1 MVSNNMIQ
9 KIIYLFLSILIFSF
23 SFLGCKYERE
33 ENKKQLPNIVW
44 LVAEDQSPEFF
55 PVYGDSTV
63 KLPIIESLAKDAI
76 VFNNA
81 YTPAPVC
88 APARS
93 AIITGLYPTTLGTH
107 NMRTYNSYKKE
118 NEPTIGIPSYSPI
131 VPKGVKM
138 FPQYLRKIGYYT
150 SNNSKEDYNF
160 KKTDGV
166 WDDSSSNAHWK
177 NRATGQPFFAVF
189 NFGISH
195 ESQIWEQGDNDIL
208 VDQKI
213 VQIPP
218 YFPDT
223 HEIRKDI
230 AVKYSNLIRLDKK
243 IGKII
248 NELKQEGL
256 YEKSI
261 IFFYSDH
268 GGPFPRHKRSL
279 YETGIKVPLVIK
291 FPYSK
296 YGGTENNNF
305 ISFIDY
311 APSILSLAGIKPPD
325 VMQGKAQFGK
335 FKVNDK
341 VSYIFAASDR
351 FDDKVDRV
359 REVRYNNFKY
369 IRNYNP
375 KISNAIPVSYREQM
389 PMMRELNKLWKENLL
404 IKDHRLWFKTPKPK
418 EELYDLN
425 KDPYELKNLAGE
437 ASLKDTLLFLREV
450 LDQWIINTNDL
461 GEYSEKELIKKWFYM
476 GKLKKLESLTKIR
489 KNNKVFLKHKNKGAT
504 IVWRDNRDSIW
515 KIYKKPL
522 EYSNSIRAKAV
533 RIGYKD
539 SEILSMD

>member
-1 MVSNNMIQ
+1 MIH
-9 KIIYLFLSILIFSF
+9 KIIYLFFLILIFSF
-23 SFLGCKYERE
+23 SFLGCKYDRE

-44 LVAEDQSPEFF
+44 LVAEDQSPEFL
-55 PVYGDSTV
+55 PIYGDSTV

-177 NRATGQPFFAVF
+177 NRAAGQPFFAVF

-208 VDQKI
+208 VDQKL

-230 AVKYSNLIRLDKK
+230 AVNYSNLIRLDKK

-279 YETGIKVPLVIK
+279 YETGIKVPLIIK
-291 FPYSK
+291 LPYSK

-311 APSILSLAGIKPPD
+311 APSILSMVGIKPPD

-335 FKVNDK
+335 FKVNYK
-341 VSYIFAASDR
+341 VPYIFAASDR
-351 FDDKVDRV
+351 FDEKVDRL
-359 REVRYNNFKY
+359 RAVRYNNFKY
-369 IRNYNP
+369 IRNFNP

-389 PMMRELNKLWKENLL
+389 PMMGELNKLWKENLL
-404 IKDHRLWFKTPKPK
+404 IRDHSLWFKTPKPK

-425 KDPYELKNLAGE
+425 KDPFELRNLADE
-437 ASLKDTLLFLREV
+437 IRLKDTLFFLREV
-450 LDQWIINTNDL
+450 LDQWIIHTNDL
-461 GEYSEKELIKKWFYM
+461 GEYSEKELIEKWFK
-476 GKLKKLESLTKIR
+476 GTKSNKLKSISFKKKYGKIILEHFDSGSTILW
-489 KNNKVFLKHKNKGAT
+489 KG
-504 IVWRDNRDSIW
+504 DKDSIW
-515 KIYKKPL
+515 NIYSKPIS
-522 EYSNSIRAKAV
+522 YSKSVIAKAV
-533 RIGYKD
+533 RIGYED
-539 SEILSMD
+539 SDQIKID

>member
-1 MVSNNMIQ
+1 MIQ
-9 KIIYLFLSILIFSF
+9 KIIYFLFSILIFSF
-23 SFLGCKYERE
+23 SFLGCKHERE
-33 ENKKQLPNIVW
+33 ENKRQLPNIVW

-177 NRATGQPFFAVF
+177 NRAAGQPFFAVF

-208 VDQKI
+208 VDQKL

-230 AVKYSNLIRLDKK
+230 AVNYSNLIRLDKK

-311 APSILSLAGIKPPD
+311 APSILSLVGIKPPD

-341 VSYIFAASDR
+341 VPYIFAASDR
-351 FDDKVDRV
+351 FDEKVDRL
-359 REVRYNNFKY
+359 RAVRYNNFKY
-369 IRNYNP
+369 IRNFNP

-404 IKDHRLWFKTPKPK
+404 KRDHSLWFKTPKPK

-437 ASLKDTLLFLREV
+437 ASLKDTLLFLRDV

-461 GEYSEKELIKKWFYM
+461 GEYSEKELIDKWVN
-476 GKLKKLESLTKIR
+476 GTKSKKLKSVSFKKKSGKIIL
-489 KNNKVFLKHKNKGAT
+489 NHFDSGSTILWKGENDS
-504 IVWRDNRDSIW
+504 VWN
-515 KIYKKPL
+515 IYSKPIS
-522 EYSNSIRAKAV
+522 YSKQFITKAV
-533 RIGYKD
+533 RIGYED
-539 SEILSMD
+539 SEQITIN

>member
-1 MVSNNMIQ
+1 MIH
-9 KIIYLFLSILIFSF
+9 KIIYLFFLILIFSF
-23 SFLGCKYERE
+23 SFLGCKYDRE

-55 PVYGDSTV
+55 PIYGDSTV
-63 KLPIIESLAKDAI
+63 KLPIIESLAKDGI

-131 VPKGVKM
+131 LPKGVKM

-166 WDDSSSNAHWK
+166 WDDSSTNAHWK

-208 VDQKI
+208 VDQKL

-230 AVKYSNLIRLDKK
+230 AVNYSNLIRLDKK

-296 YGGTENNNF
+296 YGGTDNNNF

-341 VSYIFAASDR
+341 VPYIFAASDR
-351 FDDKVDRV
+351 FDEKVDRL
-359 REVRYNNFKY
+359 RAVRYNNFKY
-369 IRNYNP
+369 IRNFNP

-389 PMMRELNKLWKENLL
+389 PMMKELNKLWKENLL
-404 IKDHRLWFKTPKPK
+404 KRDHSLWFKTPKPK

-437 ASLKDTLLFLREV
+437 ASLKDTLLFLRDV
-450 LDQWIINTNDL
+450 LDKWIINTNDL
-461 GEYSEKELIKKWFYM
+461 GEYSEKELIEKWVN
-476 GKLKKLESLTKIR
+476 GTKSKKLKSVSFKKEYGEIILNHFDSGSTILW
-489 KNNKVFLKHKNKGAT
+489 KGENDS
-504 IVWRDNRDSIW
+504 VWN
-515 KIYKKPL
+515 IYSKPIS
-522 EYSNSIRAKAV
+522 YSKQVITKAV
-533 RIGYKD
+533 RIGYED
-539 SEILSMD
+539 SDQIIIN

>member
-1 MVSNNMIQ
+1 MIQ
-9 KIIYLFLSILIFSF
+9 KIIYLFFSILIFSF
-23 SFLGCKYERE
+23 SFLGCKYDRQ

-55 PVYGDSTV
+55 PIYGDSTV
-63 KLPIIESLAKDAI
+63 KLPIIESLAKDAM

-118 NEPTIGIPSYSPI
+118 NEPSIGIPSYSPI
-131 VPKGVKM
+131 VPEGVKM
-138 FPQYLRKIGYYT
+138 FPEYLRKIGYYT

-177 NRATGQPFFAVF
+177 NRAADQPFFAVF
-189 NFGISH
+189 NYGISH
-195 ESQIWEQGDNDIL
+195 ESQIWEQGSNDIF
-208 VDQKI
+208 VDQKL

-223 HEIRKDI
+223 YEIRKDI
-230 AVKYSNLIRLDKK
+230 AVNYSNLIRLDKE

-248 NELKQEGL
+248 KELKQEGL

-279 YETGIKVPLVIK
+279 YETGIKVPLIIK

-311 APSILSLAGIKPPD
+311 APSILSLVGIKPPD
-325 VMQGKAQFGK
+325 VMQGEAQFGE
-335 FKVNDK
+335 FKVNEK
-341 VSYIFAASDR
+341 APYIFAASDR
-351 FDDKVDRV
+351 FDEKVDRL
-359 REVRYNNFKY
+359 RAVRYNNFKY
-369 IRNYNP
+369 IRNFNP

-404 IKDHRLWFKTPKPK
+404 NRDHSLWFKTPKPK

-425 KDPYELKNLAGE
+425 KDPYELRNLADE
-437 ASLKDTLLFLREV
+437 IRLKDTLFFLREV
-450 LDQWIINTNDL
+450 LDKWIIHTNDL
-461 GEYSEKELIKKWFYM
+461 GEYSEKELVEKWVK
-476 GKLKKLESLTKIR
+476 GEKSKKLKSISFKKEYGKIILEHFDSGSTILW
-489 KNNKVFLKHKNKGAT
+489 KG
-504 IVWRDNRDSIW
+504 DKDSIW
-515 KIYKKPL
+515 NIYSKPI
-522 EYSNSIRAKAV
+522 SFSKSVIAKAV
-533 RIGYKD
+533 KIGYED
-539 SEILSMD
+539 SNQITID

>member
-1 MVSNNMIQ
+1 MIQ
-9 KIIYLFLSILIFSF
+9 KIIYLFFSILIFLF
-23 SFLGCKYERE
+23 SFFSCKSDIDK
-33 ENKKQLPNIVW
+33 NKEQLPNIIW

-55 PVYGDSTV
+55 PIYGNSTV
-63 KLPIIESLAKDAI
+63 ELPIIESLAKDGI
-76 VFNNA
+76 LFNNA

-93 AIITGLYPTTLGTH
+93 AIITGLYPSTLGTH

-118 NEPTIGIPSYSPI
+118 NQPSIGIPSYSPI
-131 VPKGVKM
+131 LPDGVKM
-138 FPQYLRKIGYYT
+138 FPEYLRKIGYYT

-177 NRATGQPFFAVF
+177 NRAPGQPFFAVF

-195 ESQIWEQGDNDIL
+195 ESQIWEQGSNDIL
-208 VDQKI
+208 VDQNL
-213 VQIPP
+213 VPIPP
-218 YFPDT
+218 VFPDT
-223 HEIRKDI
+223 PKIRKDI
-230 AVKYSNLIRLDKK
+230 AVNYSNLIRLDKK

-248 NELKQEGL
+248 SQLKQEGL

-261 IFFYSDH
+261 IFFYGDH
-268 GGPFPRHKRSL
+268 GGPFPRYKRSL

-291 FPYSK
+291 FPNSK
-296 YGGTENNNF
+296 FAGTENNDF

-311 APSILSLAGIKPPD
+311 APSILSIVGIKPPD
-325 VMQGKAQFGK
+325 VMQGKAKFGK
-335 FKVNDK
+335 FKASSK
-341 VSYIFAASDR
+341 SSYIFAASDR
-351 FDDKVDRV
+351 FDEKVDRL
-359 REVRYNNFKY
+359 RAVRYKNFKY
-369 IRNYNP
+369 IRNFNP
-375 KISNAIPVSYREQM
+375 KISNAIPVLYREQM
-389 PMMRELNKLWKENLL
+389 PMMKELNKLWKENLL
-404 IKDHRLWFKTPKPK
+404 LKDHRLWFETPKAK
-418 EELYDLN
+418 EELYDLT
-425 KDPYELKNLAGE
+425 KDPYELNNLAE
-437 ASLKDTLLFLREV
+437 KISLKDTLFFLREV
-450 LDQWIINTNDL
+450 LDQWIIDTNDL

-489 KNNKVFLKHKNKGAT
+489 KNNKVFLKHKDKGAT

-522 EYSNSIRAKAV
+522 EYSNSILAKAV

>member
-1 MVSNNMIQ
+1 MIQ
-9 KIIYLFLSILIFSF
+9 KIIYLFFSILIFSF
-23 SFLGCKYERE
+23 SFLGCKYDRE
-33 ENKKQLPNIVW
+33 DNKKQLPNIVW

-55 PVYGDSTV
+55 PIYGDSTV
-63 KLPIIESLAKDAI
+63 KLPIIESLAKDAM
-76 VFNNA
+76 VFNYA

-118 NEPTIGIPSYSPI
+118 NEPSIGIPSYSPI
-131 VPKGVKM
+131 VPEGVKM
-138 FPQYLRKIGYYT
+138 FPEYLRKIGYYT

-177 NRATGQPFFAVF
+177 NRAADQPFFAVF
-189 NFGISH
+189 NYGISH
-195 ESQIWEQGDNDIL
+195 ESQIWEQGSNDIL
-208 VDQKI
+208 VDQKL

-223 HEIRKDI
+223 YEIRKDI
-230 AVKYSNLIRLDKK
+230 AVNYSNLIRLDKE

-248 NELKQEGL
+248 KELKEEGL

-279 YETGIKVPLVIK
+279 YETGIKVPLIIK

-311 APSILSLAGIKPPD
+311 APSILSLVGIKPPD

-335 FKVNDK
+335 FKVNEK
-341 VSYIFAASDR
+341 APYIFSASDR
-351 FDDKVDRV
+351 FDEKVDRL
-359 REVRYNNFKY
+359 RAVRYNNFKY
-369 IRNYNP
+369 IRNFNP

-389 PMMRELNKLWKENLL
+389 PMMRELNKLWRENLL
-404 IKDHRLWFKTPKPK
+404 NRDHSLWFKTPKPK

-425 KDPYELKNLAGE
+425 KDPYELRNLADE
-437 ASLKDTLLFLREV
+437 IRLKDTLFFLREV
-450 LDQWIINTNDL
+450 LDKWIIHTNDL
-461 GEYSEKELIKKWFYM
+461 GEYSEKELVEKWVK
-476 GKLKKLESLTKIR
+476 GEKSKKLKSISFKKEYGKIILEHFDSGSTILW
-489 KNNKVFLKHKNKGAT
+489 KG
-504 IVWRDNRDSIW
+504 DKDSIW
-515 KIYKKPL
+515 NIYSKPI
-522 EYSNSIRAKAV
+522 SFSKSVIAKAV
-533 RIGYKD
+533 KIGYED
-539 SEILSMD
+539 SNQITID

>member
-1 MVSNNMIQ
+1 MIQ
-9 KIIYLFLSILIFSF
+9 KIIYLFFSILIFSF
-23 SFLGCKYERE
+23 TFLGCKYERE
-33 ENKKQLPNIVW
+33 ENKKLLPNIVW

-177 NRATGQPFFAVF
+177 NRAAGQPFFAVF

-195 ESQIWEQGDNDIL
+195 ESQIWEQADNDIL
-208 VDQKI
+208 VDQKL

-223 HEIRKDI
+223 YEIRKDI
-230 AVKYSNLIRLDKK
+230 AVNYSNLIRLDKK

-341 VSYIFAASDR
+341 VPYIFAASDR
-351 FDDKVDRV
+351 FDEKVDRL
-359 REVRYNNFKY
+359 RAVRYNNFKY
-369 IRNYNP
+369 IRNFNP

-404 IKDHRLWFKTPKPK
+404 VRDHSLWFKTPKPK

-437 ASLKDTLLFLREV
+437 FYLKDTLFFLREV

-461 GEYSEKELIKKWFYM
+461 GEYSEKELIEKWIK
-476 GKLKKLESLTKIR
+476 GTKSKKLKSVSFEKEYGKII
-489 KNNKVFLKHKNKGAT
+489 LKHFDSGSTILWKRNK
-504 IVWRDNRDSIW
+504 DSIW
-515 KIYKKPL
+515 NIYSKPIS
-522 EYSNSIRAKAV
+522 YSKPVITKAV
-533 RIGYKD
+533 RIGYQD
-539 SEILSMD
+539 SDQVTID

>member
-1 MVSNNMIQ
+1 MIQ
-9 KIIYLFLSILIFSF
+9 KIIYLFFSILIFFF
-23 SFLGCKYERE
+23 SFLGCNYERE

-55 PVYGDSTV
+55 PIYGDSTV

-166 WDDSSSNAHWK
+166 WDDSSTNAHWK

-208 VDQKI
+208 VDQKL

-230 AVKYSNLIRLDKK
+230 AVNYSNLIRLDKK

-296 YGGTENNNF
+296 YGGTDNNNF

-341 VSYIFAASDR
+341 VPYIFAASDR
-351 FDDKVDRV
+351 FDEKVDRL
-359 REVRYNNFKY
+359 RAVRYNNFKY
-369 IRNYNP
+369 IRNFNT
-375 KISNAIPVSYREQM
+375 KITNAIPVLYREQM
-389 PMMRELNKLWKENLL
+389 PMMKELNKLWKENLL
-404 IKDHRLWFKTPKPK
+404 KRDHSLWFKTPKPK

-437 ASLKDTLLFLREV
+437 ASLKDTLLFLRDV
-450 LDQWIINTNDL
+450 LDKWIINTNDL
-461 GEYSEKELIKKWFYM
+461 GEYSEKELIEKWVN
-476 GKLKKLESLTKIR
+476 GTKSKKLKSVSFKKEYGEIILNHFDSGSTILW
-489 KNNKVFLKHKNKGAT
+489 KGENDS
-504 IVWRDNRDSIW
+504 VWN
-515 KIYKKPL
+515 IYSKPII
-522 EYSNSIRAKAV
+522 YSKQFIAKAV
-533 RIGYKD
+533 RIGYED
-539 SEILSMD
+539 SDQITIN

>member
-1 MVSNNMIQ
+1 MIQ
-9 KIIYLFLSILIFSF
+9 KIIYLFFSILIFLF
-23 SFLGCKYERE
+23 SFFSCKSDIDK
-33 ENKKQLPNIVW
+33 NKEQLPNIIW

-55 PVYGDSTV
+55 PIYGNSTV
-63 KLPIIESLAKDAI
+63 ELPIIESLAKDGI
-76 VFNNA
+76 LFNNA

-93 AIITGLYPTTLGTH
+93 AIITGLYPSTLGTH

-118 NEPTIGIPSYSPI
+118 NQPSIGIPSYSPI
-131 VPKGVKM
+131 LPDGVKM
-138 FPQYLRKIGYYT
+138 FPEYLRKIGYYT

-177 NRATGQPFFAVF
+177 NRAPGQPFFAVF

-195 ESQIWEQGDNDIL
+195 ESQIWEQGSNDIL
-208 VDQKI
+208 VDQNL
-213 VQIPP
+213 VPIPP
-218 YFPDT
+218 VFPDT
-223 HEIRKDI
+223 PKIRKDI
-230 AVKYSNLIRLDKK
+230 AVNYSNLIRLDKK
-243 IGKII
+243 IRKII
-248 NELKQEGL
+248 SQLKQEGL

-261 IFFYSDH
+261 IFFYGDH
-268 GGPFPRHKRSL
+268 GGPFPRYKRSL

-291 FPYSK
+291 FPNSK
-296 YGGTENNNF
+296 FAGTENNDF

-311 APSILSLAGIKPPD
+311 APSILSIAGIKPPD
-325 VMQGKAQFGK
+325 VMQGKAKFGE
-335 FKVNDK
+335 FKASSK
-341 VSYIFAASDR
+341 TSYIFATSDR
-351 FDDKVDRV
+351 FDEKVDRL
-359 REVRYNNFKY
+359 RAVRYKHFKY
-369 IRNYNP
+369 IRNFNI
-375 KISNAIPVSYREQM
+375 KISNAIPVLYREQM
-389 PMMRELNKLWKENLL
+389 PMMKELNKLWKENLL
-404 IKDHRLWFKTPKPK
+404 LKDHRLWFETPKAK
-418 EELYDLN
+418 EELYDLT
-425 KDPYELKNLAGE
+425 KDPYELNNLADKI
-437 ASLKDTLLFLREV
+437 SLKDTLFFLREV
-450 LDQWIINTNDL
+450 LDQWIIDTNDL

>member
-1 MVSNNMIQ
+1 MIQ
-9 KIIYLFLSILIFSF
+9 KIIYLFFSILIFSF

-33 ENKKQLPNIVW
+33 DNKKQLPNIVW

-177 NRATGQPFFAVF
+177 NRAAGQPFFAVF

-208 VDQKI
+208 VDQKL

-230 AVKYSNLIRLDKK
+230 AVNYSNLIRLDKK

-351 FDDKVDRV
+351 FDEKVDRL
-359 REVRYNNFKY
+359 RAVRYNNFKY
-369 IRNYNP
+369 IRNFNP

-404 IKDHRLWFKTPKPK
+404 KRDHSLWFKTPKPK

-461 GEYSEKELIKKWFYM
+461 GEYSEIELIEKWLK
-476 GKLKKLESLTKIR
+476 GIKSKKLKSVSFKKEYGKII
-489 KNNKVFLKHKNKGAT
+489 LKHFDSGSTILWKGKNDS
-504 IVWRDNRDSIW
+504 VWN
-515 KIYKKPL
+515 IYSKPIS
-522 EYSNSIRAKAV
+522 YSKQVITKAV
-533 RIGYKD
+533 RIGYED
-539 SEILSMD
+539 SDQITIN